1 MSVREIRVTD
11 LIGRR
16 VHDREGR
23 SIGRVEELVCEIQL
37 RADGRDYVVRELHV
51 GTLGLLEGVGGS
63 ALARGLFHTVGR
75 GSGYTRYRVPW
86 EALDLTDV
94 ERPRVT
100 MSRDEMTVM

>member
-1 MSVREIRVTD
+1 VSVREIRVTD

-16 VHDREGR
+16 VRDRDGR

-37 RADGRDYVVRELHV
+37 RAEGRDYLVREIHV
-51 GTLGLLEGVGGS
+51 GTVGFLEAVGGS
-63 ALARGLFHTVGR
+63 ALARALFRTVGR

-86 EALDLTDV
+86 EALDLTDA

-100 MSRDEMTVM
+100 ISREEMTVM

>member
-1 MSVREIRVTD
+1 MTTREIRVTD

-16 VHDREGR
+16 VRDRDGR
-23 SIGRVEELVCEIQL
+23 SIGRVEELVCEIDL

-51 GTLGLLEGVGGS
+51 GALAFVEAVGGS
-63 ALARGLFHTVGR
+63 ALARALFRMVGR

-94 ERPRVT
+94 ERPRVRI
-100 MSRDEMTVM
+100 SREEMTVV